1 MKSEIIVPN
10 SLKEIPLHRYQE
22 FAKIA
27 QKSEG
32 EFVSRKM
39 VSIFAQVP
47 LMHVARMKMYS
58 FNEVV
63 DHFNKL
69 FEVEPQ
75 FKQTFT
81 LEANGKK
88 IEFGFIP
95 DLEDITL
102 DEYADLDNYIN
113 DWEQMHRAMAVC
125 YRPITK
131 WVGDKYLIEDYKEVD
146 ETGGLKEYYRLMEFT
161 PLDIV
166 MGARVFFWNLL
177 NELVKSTRLSLI
189 TEMEEMVTPKKK
201 SFKRGGDGTQ
211 VFTHLQKE
219 ILGILKKSE
228 NLELPKLSHF

>member
-10 SLKEIPLHRYQE
+10 NLNEIPLHRYQE

-39 VSIFAQVP
+39 VSIFCQVP
-47 LMHVARMKMYS
+47 LMKVAQIKMYS

-63 DHFNKL
+63 NHFNTL
-69 FEVEPQ
+69 FETQPQ
-75 FKQTFT
+75 FQQTFT
-81 LEANGKK
+81 LESNGKK

-95 DLEDITL
+95 DLEDITV

-131 WVGDKYLIEDYKEVD
+131 RIGDKYLIEDYNGTD
-146 ETGGLKEYYRLMEFT
+146 EYYRLMEFM

-166 MGARVFFWNLL
+166 LAARVFFWNLL

-189 TEMEEMVTPKKK
+189 TEMEEMVTPKKRN
-201 SFKRGGDGTQ
+201 FKKIGDGTLP
-211 VFTHLQKE
+211 FMHLQKE
-219 ILGILKKSE
+219 MLEILKQSE
-228 NLELPKLSHF
+228 NLEFPKPLLF

>member
-1 MKSEIIVPN
+1 MKSEIEVPK
-10 SLKEIPLHRYQE
+10 SLNEIPLHRYQD

-27 QKSEG
+27 SKSEG
-32 EFVSRKM
+32 EFVTRKM
-39 VSIFAQVP
+39 VSIFCQVP
-47 LMHVARMKMYS
+47 LMYVAKIKMYS
-58 FNEVV
+58 FNELVSY
-63 DHFNKL
+63 FNEL
-69 FEVEPQ
+69 FSNESA

-102 DEYADLDNYIN
+102 DEYADLDTYIN

-131 WVGDKYLIEDYKEVD
+131 KIGYKYLIEEYNGSD
-146 ETGGLKEYYRLMEFT
+146 EYCKLMEFM

-166 MGARVFFWNLL
+166 LAARLFFWNLA
-177 NELVKSTRLSLI
+177 NELVISTRQSLME
-189 TEMEEMVTPKKK
+189 EMEEMITPKKK
-201 SFKRGGDGTQ
+201 RFLKTGGGTQ

-219 ILGILKKSE
+219 IFDILKKSE
-228 NLELPKLSHF
+228 NLEYPKPLHF

>member
-10 SLKEIPLHRYQE
+10 SLNEIPLHRYQE

-39 VSIFAQVP
+39 ISIFCQVP
-47 LMHVARMKMYS
+47 LMKVAQIKMYS

-63 DHFNKL
+63 DHFNTL
-69 FEVEPQ
+69 FETEPKFQ
-75 FKQTFT
+75 QTFT
-81 LEANGKK
+81 LESNGKK

-95 DLEDITL
+95 DLEDITV
-102 DEYADLDNYIN
+102 DEYADLDTYIN
-113 DWEQMHRAMAVC
+113 DWEQMQRAMAVC

-131 WVGDKYLIEDYKEVD
+131 RIGDKYLIEDYNGTD
-146 ETGGLKEYYRLMEFT
+146 EYYRLMEFM

-166 MGARVFFWNLL
+166 LAARVFFWNLL

-189 TEMEEMVTPKKK
+189 TEMEEMVTPKKRN
-201 SFKRGGDGTQ
+201 FKRTGDGTLH
-211 VFTHLQKE
+211 FMHLQKE
-219 ILGILKKSE
+219 MLEILKQSE
-228 NLELPKLSHF
+228 NLEFPKPLLF

>member
-10 SLKEIPLHRYQE
+10 SLNDIPLHRYQE

-39 VSIFAQVP
+39 VSIFTQVP

-63 DHFNKL
+63 DHFNTL

-75 FKQTFT
+75 FQQTFT
-81 LEANGKK
+81 LESNGKK

-113 DWEQMHRAMAVC
+113 DWEQMNRAMAVC
-125 YRPITK
+125 YRPIK
-131 WVGDKYLIEDYKEVD
+131 SRVGDKYTIEDYNGTD
-146 ETGGLKEYYRLMEFT
+146 EYYKLMEFT

-219 ILGILKKSE
+219 MLDILKKSE
-228 NLELPKLSHF
+228 NFELPKLSHF

>member
-10 SLKEIPLHRYQE
+10 SLNDIPLHRYQE

-75 FKQTFT
+75 FQQTFT

-113 DWEQMHRAMAVC
+113 DWEQMNRAMAVC
-125 YRPITK
+125 YRPIK
-131 WVGDKYLIEDYKEVD
+131 SRVGDKYTIEDYKGTD
-146 ETGGLKEYYRLMEFT
+146 EFYKLMEFM

-177 NELVKSTRLSLI
+177 NELVKSTRQSLI

-201 SFKRGGDGTQ
+201 SFRRGGDGTQ

-219 ILGILKKSE
+219 MLDILKKSE
-228 NLELPKLSHF
+228 NFELPKLSHF